1 VSGIDVELLW
11 WDGCPSTDP
20 ALALVREALD
30 AAGLAGTRVHMVEVT
45 SDAKAGELG
54 FRGSPTIR
62 IDGIDVIE
70 LAGRDDPSAGEPPAL
85 TCRLYLR
92 RDGRIAPTPDPADL
106 ADAIAA
112 AVRTP
117 EPAEGRRS

>member
-1 VSGIDVELLW
+1 VSAIDVELLW
-11 WDGCPSTDP
+11 WDGCPSTDR
-20 ALALVREALD
+20 AFALVREALD
-30 AAGLAGTRVHMVEVT
+30 AAGLAGTEVRMVEVA
-45 SDAKAGELG
+45 SDAEAAAHG

-62 IDGIDVIE
+62 IDAVDVIE

-92 RDGRIAPTPDPADL
+92 RDGRISPTPDPADL

-112 AVRTP
+112 AVRAP
-117 EPAEGRRS
+117 ELAEGRHS